1 MSEPGSIFADFQW
14 MGSTL
19 AGFQEAFRAANTKAM
34 YDECIIATG
43 LQTQG
48 VLHIKDLPSK
58 IQMGPQQAVAG
69 GGTSKSGGG
78 TDKVIRYTLLLF
90 YPPVS
95 HKCSNFW
102 QRHHALDAHTPAF
115 TLQLFLD
122 SPFFYLI
129 FHCFWFYFSSIVQ
142 FGFFHSG
149 RMSKFLHGQSQ
160 AE

>member
-102 QRHHALDAHTPAF
+102 
-115 TLQLFLD
+115 
-122 SPFFYLI
+122 
-129 FHCFWFYFSSIVQ
+129 
-142 FGFFHSG
+142 
-149 RMSKFLHGQSQ
+149 
-160 AE
+160 